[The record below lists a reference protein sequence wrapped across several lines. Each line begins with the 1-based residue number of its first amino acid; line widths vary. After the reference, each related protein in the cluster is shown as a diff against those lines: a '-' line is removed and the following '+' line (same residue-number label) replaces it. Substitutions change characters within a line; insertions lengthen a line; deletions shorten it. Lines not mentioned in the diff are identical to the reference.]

1 MSRDF
6 KLKFDDFKD
15 NHSAEQGDGDKTT
28 NQYPSSGHVRHIVFV
43 WPENRMQSFN
53 YSYLVTQSYDAAKN
67 TIVMEF
73 TSHTVEIKGVRL
85 DVLFHELV
93 MQVPKYIRIM
103 DKRYNNAGNAIGTI
117 VNEVLLAEKQ
127 SVTK

>member
-15 NHSAEQGDGDKTT
+15 NHSSEQGNDDKTAD
-28 NQYPSSGHVRHIVFV
+28 QYPSSGHVRHIVFV
-43 WPENRMQSFN
+43 WPENKMQSFN

-73 TSHTVEIKGVRL
+73 TSHTADIKGVRL
-85 DVLFHELV
+85 DGLFHELV
-93 MQVPKYIRIM
+93 AQIPKYIRVM
-103 DKRYNNAGNAIGTI
+103 DKRYNDTEDKSGSI
-117 VNEVLLAEKQ
+117 VNEVIVTEK
-127 SVTK
+127 

>member
-15 NHSAEQGDGDKTT
+15 NHSTEQGDGDKTT
-28 NQYPSSGHVRHIVFV
+28 DQYPSSGHVRHIVFV

-67 TIVMEF
+67 TIIMEF
-73 TSHTVEIKGVRL
+73 TSHTVEIKGIRL
-85 DVLFHELV
+85 DGLFHELV
-93 MQVPKYIRIM
+93 AQIPKYIRVM
-103 DKRYNNAGNAIGTI
+103 DKRYNDTEDKSGSII
-117 VNEVLLAEKQ
+117 NEVIVTEK
-127 SVTK
+127 